1 MRGRGMRVARAR
13 DDGECAL
20 GSAPGPCS
28 SIVAVEA
35 PGAGMT
41 DDGRARFRERT
52 GTDLAERG
60 AQFVDVKIDEM
71 GGTLLAQRADGPE
84 KGFPGEGGIGT
95 ERKGAHHVLART
107 NAAVEHHRGL
117 AADRRDDRRQDIDR
131 GRQGLDL
138 PAAVVRN
145 PYPLDAERN
154 RFLDRKS
161 TRLNSSHVAISY

>member
-1 MRGRGMRVARAR
+1 MRVARAR
-13 DDGECAL
+13 NGGECAL
-20 GSAPGPCS
+20 GSAPATMPISRCGRS
-28 SIVAVEA
+28 ARRR
-35 PGAGMT
+35 

-117 AADRRDDRRQDIDR
+117 AADRPR
-131 GRQGLDL
+131 
-138 PAAVVRN
+138 
-145 PYPLDAERN
+145 
-154 RFLDRKS
+154 S
-161 TRLNSSHVAISY
+161 M